1 MEHICHNKKCIFIH
15 VPKVAGR
22 SVAESLGW
30 GRESYGG
37 HHQAVL
43 LKETYANVYDEY
55 FTFGFCRNPI
65 TRTISAYN
73 YFKNSKTF
81 KRQSIDGEVFDAVDS
96 TSNFHEFCKSFLIN
110 SDPLRLIDH
119 LKPQHYFLCDSEDKI
134 LVDFLG
140 RFESI
145 GRDFKTITSKLNI
158 KVELPHKNK
167 GTKQYD
173 TNKETEDLIKEIY
186 KKDFEI
192 FNYGL

>member
-30 GRESYGG
+30 DRESYGG

-55 FTFGFCRNPI
+55 FTFGFCSNPI
-65 TRTISAYN
+65 TRKISAYN
-73 YFKNSKTF
+73 YFKNSKNF

-110 SDPLRLIDH
+110 SDPSKLIDH

-145 GRDFKTITSKLNI
+145 EKDFKIIAEKLNI
-158 KVELPHKNK
+158 KAKLGHKNK
-167 GTKQYD
+167 GTEQCPI
-173 TNKETEDLIKEIY
+173 NKETEEMIREIY

-192 FNYGL
+192 FYYGI